1 TVVGEG
7 RLRVSSLYKWYEQ
20 DFGGSDA
27 GIVEHLRRYAAL
39 PLAARLDGRVRI
51 VDAESRA
58 QFAPVRM
65 LRDTPQGVWLAGL
78 PDEVEVIV
86 VGQEYVI
93 DGVAVIATRAEV
105 AP

>member
-1 TVVGEG
+1 MATFQ
-7 RLRVSSLYKWYEQ
+7 SM
-20 DFGGSDA
+20 
-27 GIVEHLRRYAAL
+27 RYAA
-39 PLAARLDGRVRI
+39 RV
-51 VDAESRA
+51 
-58 QFAPVRM
+58 VR
-65 LRDTPQGVWLAGL
+65 RGGVIAYPTEGVFGLGCL